1 MRLVFPAGLALA
13 TSLWPQPAAA
23 QANFGSELLGGAG
36 YVMGGTGAAV
46 GTDPTVPLLNPARL
60 THVPDKSF
68 GIARFIHGR
77 AHIYDNFYDPERT
90 GDRQTTIEPDD
101 LTSDAFDLAML
112 LGGLCFVTDFGTGP
126 DEPDP
131 DDAFHV
137 RGYAGHHQVGFCG
150 MPTEID
156 SFSGTALHTAPSPSV
171 QGSGTVVGEWVR
183 RMVGFGWAWNI
194 TDDFSVGSGLFLGI
208 SRYKESITGSSTF
221 FDGSSPSLSAFGL
234 DASGRSFD
242 LVGHLGV
249 SYRLGE
255 HVTMGAAVRLP
266 SLNVDGSW
274 TSTRFRARSD
284 GLFSRT
290 TQAGAFTTNLPTRV
304 VLGAGLHFD
313 DVRAEIQGTYFFPQ
327 SDFWSIET
335 ERDALVN
342 LGGAT
347 DPGFVAD
354 RSERA
359 HPVANLGLG
368 FEWHAFERLGFVSGF
383 STDFAAIDPIVPEN
397 AESRIIFRRLDRYH
411 GSAGFSLYG
420 DVGQLITA
428 ARLIY
433 GRGEIRST
441 DPLAA
446 TPSIGVV
453 NDTELA
459 FVFHISGRVDMPAL
473 AGDLLSFK

>member
-1 MRLVFPAGLALA
+1 MAVLLLPGR
-13 TSLWPQPAAA
+13 AAA

-77 AHIYDNFYDPERT
+77 AHIYDNFYDPERS
-90 GDRQTTIEPDD
+90 GDRRTTIEPEA
-101 LTSDAFDLAML
+101 LNSDAFDLSML
-112 LGGLCFVTDFGTGP
+112 IGGLCFVTDFGTGP

-131 DDAFHV
+131 DDPFHV

-156 SFSGTALHTAPSPSV
+156 SFTGTALHTDPAPNV
-171 QGSGTVVGEWVR
+171 QGSGSVVGEWVR

-194 TDDFSVGSGLFLGI
+194 TDDFSVGSGIFLGI
-208 SRYKESITGSSTF
+208 SRYKESVTGSSAF
-221 FDGSSPSLSAFGL
+221 FDGSTPSLSAFSL

-255 HVTMGAAVRLP
+255 HATLGAAVRLP
-266 SLNVDGSW
+266 SLNVAGSW

-290 TQAGAFTTNLPTRV
+290 SQGGSLTTNLPPRI
-304 VLGAGLHFD
+304 VLGAGVHFD
-313 DVRAEIQGTYFFPQ
+313 DVRAELQGSYFFPVD
-327 SDFWSIET
+327 DFWSIQADRGT
-335 ERDALVN
+335 LVN
-342 LGGAT
+342 QGGAA
-347 DPGFVAD
+347 DPGFMPN
-354 RSERA
+354 RRERA
-359 HPVANLGLG
+359 HAVANLGLG
-368 FEWHAFERLGFVSGF
+368 FEWHAFERLGFVGGV
-383 STDFAAIDPIVPEN
+383 STDFAAVDPLRAES
-397 AESRIIFRRLDRYH
+397 AESRILFRRLDRYH
-411 GSAGFSLYG
+411 FSGGLSLYG

-428 ARLIY
+428 VRLIY
-433 GRGEIRST
+433 GQGELRST
-441 DPLAA
+441 DPLAE
-446 TPSIGVV
+446 TPSVGVV
-453 NDTELA
+453 DDTELA
-459 FVFHISGRVDMPAL
+459 FVAHISGRVDLPAL
-473 AGDLLSFK
+473 AGDLLSFD